1 MDVNARQCVEH
12 GCEGWALPGSEGCLR
27 HAREAEREGYYGLAR
42 RDHGTLADGRLTR
55 LAIDQ
60 ALAHELRNLLLHLPG
75 ASVDFRESR
84 FESSIDFRGL
94 HLGDA
99 RFAECRFGGPV
110 TFAGSQFGV
119 SADFTRTTFDDDVDF
134 SGLNLAKARFARC
147 RFRRQVTFAKTRFDG
162 DARFDGSQFDGDA
175 DFRDT
180 TFSTYGQSFRGARF
194 QDLSFAW
201 SGDADD
207 KSRMMVS
214 LHLSGA
220 ELPRGARFDRRHF
233 GHPEAAGE
241 FSVFLD
247 DARVG
252 GNLLFF
258 DVLCDGMVC
267 LDRVKLT
274 APITVLAPRGSRVS
288 LTEATLTEPLTITTR
303 VTGAPLAADD
313 ALTQLVSLQDATLE
327 APLVVGDGMALTEA
341 RMFGATGLDNLRI
354 TTVDPRWAVRRRRRV
369 VAEELAFLDRS
380 GMDKPDAP
388 HPKQVE
394 AIYRQLRAALEA
406 SKAAPAAADF
416 YYGEM
421 EMRRLSS
428 ARPSFDRTLLA
439 VYKWTSGYGLRASRA
454 LLTYLLVLLGTTL
467 LLRHKTDW
475 FVASPRAAAGSEGL
489 SFMRSWD
496 VFAIA
501 ARSSVSF
508 LSANTNGLTAAGTV
522 LFILLRLLGPG
533 TVALT
538 ILALRAKVQR

>member
-1 MDVNARQCVEH
+1 MLGGTRQHELGGAMDGSRGQCPQP
-12 GCEGWALPGSEGCLR
+12 GCRGWALPQCERCLR
-27 HAREAEREGYYGLAR
+27 HASEGEREAYYELAR
-42 RDHGTLADGRLTR
+42 GRAKRRDLGTLADGRLRR
-55 LAIDQ
+55 LDIDR
-60 ALAHELRNLLLHLPG
+60 ALARELRRLLEQLPG
-75 ASVDFRESR
+75 ASVDFTDTTFDGDVDLS
-84 FESSIDFRGL
+84 GL
-94 HLGDA
+94 RLGEA
-99 RFAECRFGGPV
+99 RFAACRFGGSV
-110 TFAGSQFGV
+110 TFAGSQFDGF
-119 SADFTRTTFDDDVDF
+119 ADF
-134 SGLNLAKARFARC
+134 S
-147 RFRRQVTFAKTRFDG
+147 
-162 DARFDGSQFDGDA
+162 
-175 DFRDT
+175 DT
-180 TFSTYGQSFRGARF
+180 TFGTSGQSFQGARF
-194 QDLSFAW
+194 QDLSFAC
-201 SGDADD
+201 SDHADAET
-207 KSRMMVS
+207 RMMVS

-233 GHPEAAGE
+233 GHPTAAGE
-241 FSVFLD
+241 FSIFLD

-252 GNLLFF
+252 DDLIFF
-258 DVLCDGMVC
+258 DAVCDGTVC

-274 APITVLAPRGSRVS
+274 APVKVLVPRGSRVS
-288 LTEATLTEPLTITTR
+288 LKEATLTEPLTLTTR
-303 VTGAPLAADD
+303 VTDEPLGSYD

-341 RMFGATGLDNLRI
+341 RMFGAAGLDNLRI

-369 VAEELAFLDRS
+369 IAEELAFLDRS

-428 ARPSFDRTLLA
+428 ARPSVDRALLA
-439 VYKWTSGYGLRASRA
+439 IYKWTSGYGLRASRA

-475 FVASPRAAAGSEGL
+475 FVASPTAAAGSEGL
-489 SFMRSWD
+489 SFTSSWD

-508 LSANTNGLTAAGTV
+508 LSANTNGLTAAGTI
-522 LFILLRLLGPG
+522 LFILLRLRGPA